1 VNKNVYLRNIKS
13 RLQNSTLNNWS
24 STIERIKNNLPTNV
38 KKNDVNNMVR
48 KMKSQVLQK
57 IFNKLRNTPLNN
69 FNTTVER
76 IKTNLPTNISRTDV
90 NNIVRSMKPQVLQKI
105 FNKLKNSPPNNR
117 VRIMNTMKNRGFMNN
132 SDIVVI
138 KKKLL
143 GPNFVRNSK
152 KPPST
157 TRTVNK
163 MNSNNVRKSPYI

>member
-1 VNKNVYLRNIKS
+1 LRRLYNKNGINQYMNDRNVGRLHGGNFRMNNVKKLTNKNIVNKNVYLRNINS
-13 RLQNSTLNNWS
+13 HLRNST
-24 STIERIKNNLPTNV
+24 T
-38 KKNDVNNMVR
+38 
-48 KMKSQVLQK
+48 
-57 IFNKLRNTPLNN
+57 LNN
-69 FNTTVER
+69 FNQTVER

-163 MNSNNVRKSPYI
+163 MNSNNARKSPYI